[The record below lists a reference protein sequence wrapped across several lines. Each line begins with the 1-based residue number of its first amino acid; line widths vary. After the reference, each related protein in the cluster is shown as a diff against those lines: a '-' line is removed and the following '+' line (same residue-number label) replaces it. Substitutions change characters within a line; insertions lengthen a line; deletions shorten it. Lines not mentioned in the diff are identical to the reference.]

1 MLGSLTLPVPYRL
14 TSFNIS
20 SKDFWHCS
28 FSGPATHMT
37 QQAQPQKLPSD
48 WAGREALREKGQF
61 WTPQWVA
68 EAMIAYCLADGA
80 ESVFDPAVGAGAFF
94 IAAKEVA
101 RKKRARIN
109 LFGAELDRDA
119 LRQAESNGLSGRDL
133 EQVEIG
139 DFVLRPPDKRFPAIV
154 ANPPYIRHHR
164 LSSSTKESLR
174 ALSIELIGKEL
185 DGRAGLHVYFLLRA
199 LRLLEDGGRLAFI
212 VPADACEGVFAQTLW
227 RWITSRYRLDAVV
240 TFTPEASPFPNVDT
254 NPVILLIRN
263 ARPEAH
269 FLWAQCR
276 RAGSEALREWIEADF
291 DPISTD
297 ELTIHRRDLQEGLDS
312 GLSRRPSERSEA
324 GIILAAFASVMRGI
338 ATGANEFFFL
348 TRRRANELKIPA
360 EMLLPAIGRT
370 RDATTEEI
378 TQDTLRQLEDAGRP
392 TLLFAPDGRGLDDFP
407 EAARD
412 YLRQGRD
419 AELDKRPLIAT
430 RRPWYKMEI
439 RKAPPFLFAY
449 LGRRNA
455 RFIRN
460 LAGVMP
466 LTSFLCVY
474 PHHDDADSVARLW
487 QALKHPDTV
496 RNLALVGKSYG
507 AGAIKV
513 EPRALERLPIP
524 EHVVAELSLAPA
536 RRQAALFSN

>member
-1 MLGSLTLPVPYRL
+1 
-14 TSFNIS
+14 
-20 SKDFWHCS
+20 
-28 FSGPATHMT
+28 MT
-37 QQAQPQKLPSD
+37 QQAQRQKLPSD
-48 WAGREALREKGQF
+48 RAAREALREKGQF
-61 WTPQWVA
+61 WTPRWVA
-68 EAMIAYCLADGA
+68 EAMVAYCLAGGA

-94 IAAKEVA
+94 IAAKEMA
-101 RKKRARIN
+101 RKKRRRIN

-119 LRQAESNGLSGRDL
+119 LRQAETNGLSTRDL
-133 EQVEIG
+133 ERVVIG
-139 DFVLRPPDKRFPAIV
+139 DFVLRPPDKPFPAIV

-164 LSSSTKESLR
+164 LAPSIKESLR
-174 ALSIELIGKEL
+174 ALGAELIGKEL

-199 LRLLEDGGRLAFI
+199 LRLLSDGGRLAFI
-212 VPADACEGVFAQTLW
+212 VPADTCEGVFAGTLW

-240 TFTPEASPFPNVDT
+240 TFTPGASPFPNVDT
-254 NPVILLIRN
+254 NPIILLIRN
-263 ARPEAH
+263 TRPESH
-269 FLWAQCR
+269 FMWAQCR
-276 RAGSEALREWIEADF
+276 RAGNETLREWIDAGF
-291 DPISTD
+291 DPVSTD

-312 GLSRRPSERSEA
+312 GLSRPPSERSDA
-324 GIILAAFASVMRGI
+324 GIPLTAFARVMRGI

-348 TRRRANELKIPA
+348 TRRRATELKIPE

-378 TQDTLRQLEDAGRP
+378 TQDTLRQLEAAGRP

-407 EAARD
+407 EAARN
-412 YLRQGRD
+412 YLRHGSD
-419 AELDKRPLIAT
+419 AELYKRPLIAT

-474 PHHDDADSVARLW
+474 PHHDDADYIDRLW

-524 EHVVAELSLAPA
+524 EHLVEGLSLAPA
-536 RRQAALFSN
+536 LSQAALFSN

>member
-1 MLGSLTLPVPYRL
+1 
-14 TSFNIS
+14 
-20 SKDFWHCS
+20 
-28 FSGPATHMT
+28 MT
-37 QQAQPQKLPSD
+37 RQAQRQKPPSD
-48 WAGREALREKGQF
+48 WAAREALREKGQF

-68 EAMIAYCLADGA
+68 EAMVAYCLADGA
-80 ESVFDPAVGAGAFF
+80 KSVFDPAVGAGAFF
-94 IAAKEVA
+94 VAAKELA
-101 RKKRARIN
+101 RKNLRRIN

-119 LRQAESNGLSGRDL
+119 LRQAEGNGLSARDL
-133 EQVEIG
+133 ERVVIG
-139 DFVLRPPDKRFPAIV
+139 DFVLRPPDKPFPAIV

-174 ALSIELIGKEL
+174 ALGAELIGKEL

-199 LRLLEDGGRLAFI
+199 LQLLVDGGRLAFI
-212 VPADACEGVFAQTLW
+212 VPADTCEGVFARTLW
-227 RWITSRYRLDAVV
+227 QWIANHYRLDAVV

-254 NPVILLIRN
+254 NPIILLIRN
-263 ARPEAH
+263 ARPKTQ
-269 FLWAQCR
+269 FMWAQCR

-291 DPISTD
+291 DLASAD
-297 ELTIHRRDLQEGLDS
+297 ALTIHRRELQEGLDS
-312 GLSRRPSERSEA
+312 GLSRPPSERSNA
-324 GIILAAFASVMRGI
+324 GIVLSKFASVMRGI
-338 ATGANEFFFL
+338 ATGANEYFFL
-348 TRRRANELKIPA
+348 TRRQANELKIPA
-360 EMLLPAIGRT
+360 DMLLPAIGRT
-370 RDATTEEI
+370 RDAPTEEI
-378 TQDTLRQLEDAGRP
+378 TQGTLRQLEAAGRP
-392 TLLFAPDGRGLDDFP
+392 TLLFAPDGRELDDFP
-407 EAARD
+407 EAARN

-419 AELDKRPLIAT
+419 AGLYKRPLIAT

-474 PHHDDADSVARLW
+474 AHREDADYIDRLW

-524 EHVVAELSLAPA
+524 DHVVAELSLAPTQ
-536 RRQAALFSN
+536 RQAALFSSKRRFGGTAL

>member
-1 MLGSLTLPVPYRL
+1 MR
-14 TSFNIS
+14 
-20 SKDFWHCS
+20 
-28 FSGPATHMT
+28 
-37 QQAQPQKLPSD
+37 QQIQQQKLPSD
-48 WAGREALREKGQF
+48 WAAREALREKGQF
-61 WTPQWVA
+61 WTPPWVA
-68 EAMIAYCLADGA
+68 EAMIAYCLADDS
-80 ESVFDPAVGAGAFF
+80 ESIFDPAVGAGVFF
-94 IAAKEVA
+94 VAAREIA
-101 RKKRARIN
+101 RKQRRQISF
-109 LFGAELDRDA
+109 FGAELDLSA
-119 LRQAESNGLSGRDL
+119 LQQAANNGLSARDL
-133 EQVEIG
+133 AQVVIG

-164 LSSSTKESLR
+164 LSASTKESLR
-174 ALSIELIGKEL
+174 ALSVELIGKEL
-185 DGRAGLHVYFLLRA
+185 DGRAGLHIYFLLRA
-199 LRLLEDGGRLAFI
+199 LQLLSDGGRLAFI
-212 VPADACEGVFAQTLW
+212 VPADTCEGVFARTLW

-254 NPVILLIRN
+254 NPIILLIRN
-263 ARPEAH
+263 ARPEAD

-276 RAGSEALREWIEADF
+276 RAGSETLREWIEADF
-291 DPISTD
+291 DLAPTD
-297 ELTIHRRDLQEGLDS
+297 ALTVHRRDLQEGLDS
-312 GLSRRPSERSEA
+312 GLSRPPSKRSNAE
-324 GIILAAFASVMRGI
+324 IILADFASVMRGI

-348 TRRRANELKIPA
+348 TRQRATELKIPA

-378 TQDTLRQLEDAGRP
+378 TQDTLRQLEAAGRP
-392 TLLFAPDGRGLDDFP
+392 TLLFAPDGRELDAFP
-407 EAARD
+407 EAARI
-412 YLRQGRD
+412 YLQQGRV
-419 AELDKRPLIAT
+419 AKLDQRPLIAT

-474 PHHDDADSVARLW
+474 PHSEDADSIARIW

-496 RNLALVGKSYG
+496 KNLALVGKSYG
-507 AGAIKV
+507 SGAIKV

-524 EHVVAELSLAPA
+524 EQVIAKAGLLSISQ
-536 RRQAALFSN
+536 QALSFYN

>member
-1 MLGSLTLPVPYRL
+1 
-14 TSFNIS
+14 
-20 SKDFWHCS
+20 
-28 FSGPATHMT
+28 MT
-37 QQAQPQKLPSD
+37 QQAQRQKLPSD

-80 ESVFDPAVGAGAFF
+80 EGVFDPAVGAGAFF
-94 IAAKEVA
+94 IAAKEIA
-101 RKKRARIN
+101 EKKRRRIN
-109 LFGAELDRDA
+109 LFGAELDGDA
-119 LRQAESNGLSGRDL
+119 LRQAESNGLPARDL
-133 EQVEIG
+133 ERVVIG
-139 DFVLRPPDKRFPAIV
+139 DFVLRPPDRRFPAIV

-164 LSSSTKESLR
+164 LAPSIKESLR
-174 ALSIELIGKEL
+174 AISAEVIGKEL
-185 DGRAGLHVYFLLRA
+185 DGRAGLHIYFLLRA
-199 LRLLEDGGRLAFI
+199 LQLLSDGGRLAFI
-212 VPADACEGVFAQTLW
+212 VPADTCEGVFAQPLW
-227 RWITSRYRLDAVV
+227 RWITSRYRLDAVI

-254 NPVILLIRN
+254 NPIILLIRN
-263 ARPEAH
+263 ARPQAH

-276 RAGSEALREWIEADF
+276 RAGSEALRKWIDANF
-291 DPISTD
+291 DLDSTD
-297 ELTIHRRDLQEGLDS
+297 ALTIHRRDLHEGLDS
-312 GLSRRPSERSEA
+312 GLSRPPAERSDA
-324 GIILAAFASVMRGI
+324 GIPLAAFARVMRGI

-348 TRRRANELKIPA
+348 TRRRATELKIPA

-378 TQDTLRQLEDAGRP
+378 THDTLRQLDAAGRP
-392 TLLFAPDGRGLDDFP
+392 TLLFAPDGRELDDFP
-407 EAARD
+407 EAARN
-412 YLRQGRD
+412 YLLQGRD
-419 AELDKRPLIAT
+419 AELYKRPLIAT

-474 PHHDDADSVARLW
+474 PHREDDDSVARLW
-487 QALKHPDTV
+487 QALKQPDTV
-496 RNLALVGKSYG
+496 RNLSLVGKSYG

-536 RRQAALFSN
+536 RSQVALSSN

>member
-1 MLGSLTLPVPYRL
+1 
-14 TSFNIS
+14 
-20 SKDFWHCS
+20 
-28 FSGPATHMT
+28 MT
-37 QQAQPQKLPSD
+37 QQGQRQILPSGR
-48 WAGREALREKGQF
+48 AAREALREKGQF
-61 WTPQWVA
+61 WTPRWVA
-68 EAMIAYCLADGA
+68 EAMVAYCLAGGA

-94 IAAKEVA
+94 IAAKEMA
-101 RKKRARIN
+101 RKKSRRIN

-119 LRQAESNGLSGRDL
+119 LRQAETNGLSARDL
-133 EQVEIG
+133 ERVVIG
-139 DFVLRPPDKRFPAIV
+139 DFVLRPPDEPFPAIV

-164 LSSSTKESLR
+164 LAPSIKESLR
-174 ALSIELIGKEL
+174 ALGAELIGKEL

-199 LRLLEDGGRLAFI
+199 LQLLSGGGRLAFI
-212 VPADACEGVFAQTLW
+212 VPADTCEGVFAGTLW

-240 TFTPEASPFPNVDT
+240 TFTPGASPFPNVDT
-254 NPVILLIRN
+254 NPIILLIRN
-263 ARPEAH
+263 ARPEAR

-276 RAGSEALREWIEADF
+276 RAGSETLREWIEADF
-291 DPISTD
+291 DLASTD

-312 GLSRRPSERSEA
+312 GLSRPPSERSDA
-324 GIILAAFASVMRGI
+324 GIPLAAFARVMRGI

-348 TRRRANELKIPA
+348 TRRRATELKIPE
-360 EMLLPAIGRT
+360 EMLLPAVGRT

-378 TQDTLRQLEDAGRP
+378 TQDMLRQLEAAGRP
-392 TLLFAPDGRGLDDFP
+392 TLLFAPDGRELDDFP
-407 EAARD
+407 EAARN
-412 YLRQGRD
+412 YLRHGRD
-419 AELDKRPLIAT
+419 AELYKRPLIAT

-474 PHHDDADSVARLW
+474 PHLEDADYIDRLW
-487 QALKHPDTV
+487 QALKNPDTV

-524 EHVVAELSLAPA
+524 EHVVEGLSLVPPLS
-536 RRQAALFSN
+536 QAAQFSN